1 MNVSVI
7 GIPLL
12 VGVGVVVAVAPPR
25 RRARAFERGEPGV
38 ARQPRRAVVH
48 VAEVLDR
55 AGIDVEVARVPGLWS
70 AALGL
75 AAVVGFALGGGTGV
89 VGAVLLAVVGPP
101 AWVATRGDRR
111 RALVI
116 SSLPELLELAARG
129 LRGGADLRTALSES
143 AGAVPGAG
151 QTLRPALDRVA
162 AGARLGEALDRWVVD
177 IDHPDAAIVRAVVRM
192 GDTTGAAMA
201 TALDRA
207 AGTLRERAAL
217 RAEIAA
223 LTSQTRASSMVV
235 ASAPLGFLLVI
246 TSTDPRSA
254 EVLFTTGWGRL
265 CLVVGLGLDAAGIFW
280 MRRLTTGVGP

>member
-1 MNVSVI
+1 MNVSAI
-7 GIPLL
+7 GIAIL
-12 VGVGVVVAVAPPR
+12 VGTAVAVAPQRSRP
-25 RRARAFERGEPGV
+25 RAFERGQPGA
-38 ARQPRRAVVH
+38 ARRPRRAVVRL
-48 VAEVLDR
+48 AEVLDR
-55 AGIDVEVARVPGLWS
+55 AGVDIEATRIPRLWS
-70 AALGL
+70 GAVGL
-75 AAVVGFALGGGTGV
+75 AAVVGLALGGGTGV
-89 VGAVLLAVVGPP
+89 VGAVLLGVVGPP

-116 SSLPELLELAARG
+116 SSLPELLELVARG
-129 LRGGADLRTALSES
+129 LRGGADLHTALSES

-151 QTLRPALDRVA
+151 HTLRPALDRVA
-162 AGARLGEALDRWVVD
+162 AGARLGESLDRWVVD
-177 IDHPDAAIVRAVVRM
+177 IGHPDAAIVRAVVRL

-246 TSTDPRSA
+246 ASTDPRSA
-254 EVLFTTGWGRL
+254 EVLFATAWGRL
-265 CLVVGLGLDAAGIFW
+265 CLVVGLSLDAVGIVW
-280 MRRLTTGVGP
+280 MRRLTARVGT